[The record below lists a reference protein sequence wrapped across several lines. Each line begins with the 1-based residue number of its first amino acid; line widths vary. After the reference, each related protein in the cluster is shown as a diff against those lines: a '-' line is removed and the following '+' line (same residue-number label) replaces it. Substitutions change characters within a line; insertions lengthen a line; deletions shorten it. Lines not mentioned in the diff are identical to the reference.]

1 MSQPFEI
8 QFEFHLAPSNLII
21 PLKATAELHHS
32 EPYYRIENIQVA
44 GANPPVNHAP
54 VLPEFEIKRIEQD
67 SIITWVHCD
76 SEKESLLSIAAGNA
90 IEKTMFNKG

>member
-8 QFEFHLAPSNLII
+8 EFEFHLAPSNLII

-44 GANPPVNHAP
+44 GTDPAANQAP

-67 SIITWVHCD
+67 SSAVWVHCD

-90 IEKTMFNKG
+90 IEKTMFNKR

>member
-8 QFEFHLAPSNLII
+8 QFDFPLAPSNLII

-32 EPYYRIENIQVA
+32 EPYYRIENIRVA
-44 GANPPVNHAP
+44 GANPGADLAP
-54 VLPEFEIKRIEQD
+54 ILPEFEIKRIEQD
-67 SIITWVHCD
+67 SSVIWVHCD
-76 SEKESLLSIAAGNA
+76 SGKESLLSIAAGNA

>member
-8 QFEFHLAPSNLII
+8 QFDFHLGPSGLII

-32 EPYYRIENIQVA
+32 EPYYRIENIQLA
-44 GANPPVNHAP
+44 GDNPAANHAP
-54 VLPEFEIKRIEQD
+54 VLPEFEIKRVEQD
-67 SIITWVHCD
+67 STATWVHCD
-76 SEKESLLSIAAGNA
+76 SEKETLLSIAAGNA